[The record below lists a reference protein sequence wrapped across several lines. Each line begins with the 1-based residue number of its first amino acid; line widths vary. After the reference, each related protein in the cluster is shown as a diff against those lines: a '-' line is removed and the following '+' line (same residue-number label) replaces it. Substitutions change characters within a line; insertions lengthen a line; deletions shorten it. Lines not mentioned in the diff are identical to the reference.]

1 MYLSF
6 SDCLISLSIIP
17 CYSSHSVVSD
27 SLQPHGLWPARFLC
41 PWDSP
46 GKNTGVSGHFL
57 LQGIFPTQGLNPGLP
72 HCRQILYHL
81 SHQTTRASLMVQ
93 WLRFHLPAPGISGWG
108 ARVWV
113 PSLVRELGS
122 HSTSGPRNQ
131 NRKERQRLPWWC
143 SEEESACQCRG
154 HRFNPRSRKI
164 PHAKEQLGWG
174 TASTTPTC
182 PNY

>member
-1 MYLSF
+1 MGF
-6 SDCLISLSIIP
+6 SRKAYWS
-17 CYSSHSVVSD
+17 
-27 SLQPHGLWPARFLC
+27 GWP
-41 PWDSP
+41 
-46 GKNTGVSGHFL
+46 
-57 LQGIFPTQGLNPGLP
+57 FPPPRDLPNPGTEPSLP

-81 SHQTTRASLMVQ
+81 SHETRASLLVQ
-93 WLRFHLPAPGISGWG
+93 WLRFHLPVPGISGWG

-154 HRFNPRSRKI
+154 HRFSPWSRRFHMPRNNWAGALQVR
-164 PHAKEQLGWG
+164 G
-174 TASTTPTC
+174 TWAC
-182 PNY
+182 ALQ